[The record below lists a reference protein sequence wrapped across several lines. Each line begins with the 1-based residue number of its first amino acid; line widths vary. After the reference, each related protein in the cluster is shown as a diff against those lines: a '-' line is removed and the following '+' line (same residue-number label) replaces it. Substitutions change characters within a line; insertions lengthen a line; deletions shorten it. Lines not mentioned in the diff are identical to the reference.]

1 MVSAPSAAR
10 QVDGG
15 RVLRSEALLHQLEE
29 DIVVGKLAPGTRLGT
44 KEELRTRFEVS
55 AATVNEAVRML
66 EMRGL
71 VSARPGPG
79 GGLFVKRSAPVIQ
92 LSHVTLRVKEATA
105 SAVRDALAVR
115 NALEAQVCSDAGT
128 FHTRR
133 QMQKLERLVT
143 KLDRLTEP
151 SEYLPNIWELH
162 REIARIS
169 PNELLRDLYIGLL
182 DGAEPNIVDA
192 DPDEDLQT
200 SRNRD
205 HRVLIEAIASR
216 DQKLIAR
223 AVDKHNARS
232 LFRNPTSG

>member
-1 MVSAPSAAR
+1 MISATNSAA
-10 QVDGG
+10 QTDGG
-15 RVLRSEALLHQLEE
+15 RVLRSEALLNQLEE

-79 GGLFVKRSAPVIQ
+79 GGLFVKGSAPMIQ
-92 LSHVTLRVKEATA
+92 LRHVTLKVKEATA
-105 SAVRDALAVR
+105 TAVREALAVR
-115 NALEAQVCSDAGT
+115 NALEGQVCADAGT

-143 KLDRLTEP
+143 KLERLKEP
-151 SEYLPNIWELH
+151 SEYLPSIWELH

-182 DGAEPNIVDA
+182 DGAEPSIVA
-192 DPDEDLQT
+192 AVPDTDLRT

-205 HRVLIEAIASR
+205 HRILIEAIASR
-216 DQKLIAR
+216 DHKLIAK

-232 LFRNPTSG
+232 LVHQPEG